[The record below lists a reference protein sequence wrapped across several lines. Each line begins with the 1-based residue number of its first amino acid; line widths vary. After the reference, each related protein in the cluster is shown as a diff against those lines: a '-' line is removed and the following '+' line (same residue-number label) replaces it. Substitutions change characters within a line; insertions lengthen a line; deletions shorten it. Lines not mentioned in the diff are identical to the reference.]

1 MGTVFCRI
9 LDQPL
14 PPPSPKVINI
24 KDSRILGIDDRRPV
38 ARRHQM
44 QLRRRPDVERFD

>member
-1 MGTVFCRI
+1 MGTVFCRP

-24 KDSRILGIDDRRPV
+24 KDSRIFGIDDRGPV
-38 ARRHQM
+38 ARRQM